1 MASIS
6 SPGIGSGLDING
18 LIASVIEA
26 ERTPATNRLALK
38 EVTYQAQLTAYGSL
52 KGALS
57 SFNSALN
64 SISSINA
71 FSAVSTSSSD
81 ADVVSADATDQAA
94 NSSYRIKVSALAQPH
109 TLVTTGFSNVTEVV
123 GTGTVTFKF
132 GTTDYVESPEAY
144 NSFSQNADKPT
155 ASVTIDATN
164 NTLEGIRDAVN
175 NANVGVSASII
186 YDGTNYRLTYASTDT
201 GAANSM
207 EVTVDDPTL
216 SALEFNSTTTNLEQT
231 LAGQDAAMTINGLA
245 VTSATNVVKEAVSG
259 VTFNLKQAQ
268 LAEDGVVNIDVSR
281 NNNTVSNAVQ
291 NFVAEYNAL
300 LGIMNELN
308 SYNADTQQGGIL
320 LGDSVLRSVEGRLR
334 REVNNTIE
342 GLSSRFQSLAEI
354 GITTERDGTLVV
366 DNSTLE
372 AAVSS
377 SPEAVGYLFAVAGQ
391 LSSSQVNFVTS
402 TNNTQPGEY
411 AIDITQAATQGSA
424 TGTAFGYSGSI
435 VIDGSN
441 DTFSFTIDDQ
451 QTGTITLTPGTYS
464 GAAFASE
471 LQARINGVTALKDAG
486 VSANVAFDATVSNER
501 FIISSTRYGSES
513 KVNINAIEGSGLGLS
528 VGAGVVGLDVAGTIG
543 GQLASGSGRLLT
555 GTVNAGGLTVEI
567 LGDAEGDLGT
577 IAFARGLADKLSS
590 LIDGMLNSDGALN
603 IRIDGVESRI
613 EGINEDR
620 VVLGGRMAALESRLL
635 SQFLAMDLLVSQ
647 LRGTSSFLSQQLESL
662 PTIGGRR
669 S

>member
-38 EVTYQAQLTAYGSL
+38 EATYQAQLTAYGSL

-81 ADVVSADATDQAA
+81 ADIVSADATDKAA

-109 TLVTTGFSNVTEVV
+109 TLVTTGFSNITEVV

-132 GTTDYVESPEAY
+132 GTTDYVESPEGY
-144 NSFSQNADKPT
+144 NSFIQNADKPT
-155 ASVTIDATN
+155 TSVTIDATN

-201 GAANSM
+201 GAASSM
-207 EVTVDDPTL
+207 EVTVDDPSL
-216 SALEFNSTTTNLEQT
+216 SALEFNSTATNLEQT

-268 LAEDGVVNIDVSR
+268 LAEDAAVNIDVSR

-354 GITTERDGTLVV
+354 GITTERDGTLEV
-366 DNSTLE
+366 DNSKLD

-391 LSSSQVNFVTS
+391 LSSNQVNFVTS
-402 TNNTQPGEY
+402 TNNTKPGEY

-424 TGTAFGYSGSI
+424 TGTVFGYSGSI
-435 VIDGSN
+435 VIDSNN

-464 GAAFASE
+464 GVAFASE
-471 LQARINGVTALKDAG
+471 LQARINGATALKDAG
-486 VSANVAFDATVSNER
+486 VSANVDFDATVSNER
-501 FIISSTRYGSES
+501 FIISSTRYGSDS
-513 KVNINAIEGSGLGLS
+513 KVNINAVEGSGFGLS

-543 GQLASGSGRLLT
+543 GQFASGSGRLLT
-555 GTVNAGGLTVEI
+555 GTVNAAGLTVEI
-567 LGDAEGDLGT
+567 LGDAQGDLGT
-577 IAFARGLADKLSS
+577 ISFARGIADKLSS
-590 LIDGMLNSDGALN
+590 LIDGMLNSGGALN
-603 IRIDGVESRI
+603 IRIDGVEDRI

-647 LRGTSSFLSQQLESL
+647 LRGTSNFLNQQLESL
-662 PTIGGRR
+662 PKIGDRR
-669 S
+669 